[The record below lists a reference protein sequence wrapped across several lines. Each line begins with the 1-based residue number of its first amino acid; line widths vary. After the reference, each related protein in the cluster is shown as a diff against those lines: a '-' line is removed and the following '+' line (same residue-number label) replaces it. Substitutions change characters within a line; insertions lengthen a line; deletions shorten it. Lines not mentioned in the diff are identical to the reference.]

1 MTKLITRFA
10 PSPTGNL
17 HLGSARTA
25 LINYI
30 VSKQSNSKFY
40 LRIEDTDKV
49 RSNDI
54 FKQNIIEGLSWL
66 GIKWD
71 SEPQIQSK
79 RINFHQQIGGQL
91 LKNNYAYKCN
101 CDEEKLE
108 SQRKNIIDNNIDTK
122 KICTTCKNDTNIQN
136 LESNYALRLKI
147 PTNGSSSI
155 NDLVQGEVNIENK
168 ELDDFIILRKDNS
181 PTYMLAVVVD
191 DYDLG
196 VNFIIRGNDHLTNSF
211 RQKYIYKFMN
221 WSEPKYAHIPLIH
234 GEDGNKLS
242 KRHGAINIIDL
253 KKKGYLPESIINNL
267 ILLGWSPNKKNNEL
281 VSFNEI
287 INQFK
292 IDRISKSSS
301 IFNFDKLNF
310 FNNHYLRINSNLY
323 KFVDYCKE
331 NKKLSKFYE
340 EDSELL
346 LRIFKIYNNKINF
359 YEEILNYIDIYFDKY
374 FVLAEI
380 NDKFDQIFKDN
391 FEYFK
396 LEISELKDWSTKN
409 LENFIL
415 KFLNEKNI
423 KFPVFAK
430 PLRFLLTKSY
440 VGPSLS
446 DIFFILGKKNS
457 IERLN
462 NYIINK

>member
-1 MTKLITRFA
+1 MTQLITRFA

-40 LRIEDTDKV
+40 LRIEDTDKI

-54 FKQNIIEGLSWL
+54 FKKNIIEGLKWL
-66 GIKWD
+66 GIRWD

-79 RINFHQQIGGQL
+79 RINFHQNIGEQL

-101 CDEEKLE
+101 CDEKKLE
-108 SQRKNIIDNNIDTK
+108 NQRKKIISNNLDIK
-122 KICTTCKNDTNIQN
+122 KICTTCKNNSDIQN
-136 LESNYALRLKI
+136 LNSNFALRLKI
-147 PTNGSSSI
+147 PTKGSTKI
-155 NDLVQGEVNIENK
+155 NDLVQGEVSIENK

-196 VNFIIRGNDHLTNSF
+196 VNLIIRGDDHLYNSF

-221 WSEPKYAHIPLIH
+221 WTEPKYAHIPLIH

-242 KRHGAINIIDL
+242 KRHGAINILDL
-253 KKKGYLPESIINNL
+253 KEKGYLPESIINNL
-267 ILLGWSPNKKNNEL
+267 ILLGWSPNKKNNEI
-281 VSFNEI
+281 VSFDEI

-292 IDRISKSSS
+292 IEKMSKSSS

-310 FNNHYLRINSNLY
+310 FNNHYLRINSNLD
-323 KFVDYCKE
+323 KFIYYCKT
-331 NKKLSKFYE
+331 NKELKKYFE
-340 EDSELL
+340 EDGDLL
-346 LRIFKIYNNKINF
+346 LRIFEIYNSKINF
-359 YEEILNYIDIYFDKY
+359 YEEILNYTNIYYGKD
-374 FVLAEI
+374 FVPAEI
-380 NDKFDQIFKDN
+380 NNKFDQIFKDN
-391 FEYFK
+391 FENFK
-396 LEISELKDWSTKN
+396 LEILGLNDWSK
-409 LENFIL
+409 ENIEKFIF
-415 KFLNEKNI
+415 KFLKEKNI
-423 KFPVFAK
+423 KFPIFAK
-430 PLRFLLTKSY
+430 PIRFLLTNSY
-440 VGPSLS
+440 EGPSLS
-446 DIFFILGKKNS
+446 DIFFILGRKSS

-462 NYIINK
+462 NYINK